1 MFVMFV
7 MICSILRTRSCWKL
21 YWIALLQEGSLTRM
35 APKLPNHL
43 ASLLRHQPT
52 SASASTDAEETGK
65 TARKKAARIK
75 RRAKAKEDRAAERE
89 EKLRRLQEELRQ
101 KAETKVDPPKDEAPK
116 KKKKKLLPKK
126 KKLTAAIPR
135 AREGTKVSLLEHFH
149 HNKLPFCCIF
159 VEPLTEVSFETNFL
173 QNGFLV
179 ALRYRK
185 MNQRHQPL
193 SLTQRVRPEM
203 HHFYMTWRRNWVS
216 QAIANEGERKRKQIF
231 QDLFEEEDLGIE
243 ELPSSDENETAQASS
258 VEGLKESDIVGLLDT
273 ILGQGEMTSTSSI
286 KTQGSK
292 SKKRKSWDG
301 IKKCHP

>member
-43 ASLLRHQPT
+43 ASLLRHQPA

-89 EKLRRLQEELRQ
+89 EKLRRLHEDLRQ
-101 KAETKVDPPKDEAPK
+101 KAETKVDPPKNEAPK

-126 KKLTAAIPR
+126 KKLTAATPR
-135 AREGTKVSLLEHFH
+135 AREGTKVSLLEHFSSQQTTI
-149 HNKLPFCCIF
+149 LLCF

-173 QNGFLV
+173 QNAFLV

-185 MNQRHQPL
+185 AYQRHQPL

-203 HHFYMTWRRNWVS
+203 HHFYRTWRRNWVS
-216 QAIANEGERKRKQIF
+216 QAIANEGERKRNTFSK
-231 QDLFEEEDLGIE
+231 
-243 ELPSSDENETAQASS
+243 
-258 VEGLKESDIVGLLDT
+258 
-273 ILGQGEMTSTSSI
+273 TSL
-286 KTQGSK
+286 
-292 SKKRKSWDG
+292 KRK
-301 IKKCHP
+301 I

>member
-1 MFVMFV
+1 MDR
-7 MICSILRTRSCWKL
+7 ITRRDPWYVVVPTCVPSSTYSFHCNK
-21 YWIALLQEGSLTRM
+21 IVNFFRM

-43 ASLLRHQPT
+43 ASLLRHQPA

-65 TARKKAARIK
+65 TARKKAARMK

-149 HNKLPFCCIF
+149 HKKLPFCCIF
-159 VEPLTEVSFETNFL
+159 VEPLTEVSFETKFL

-185 MNQRHQPL
+185 TNQRHQPL

-216 QAIANEGERKRKQIF
+216 QVIANEGERKRNKF
-231 QDLFEEEDLGIE
+231 
-243 ELPSSDENETAQASS
+243 S
-258 VEGLKESDIVGLLDT
+258 K
-273 ILGQGEMTSTSSI
+273 TSL
-286 KTQGSK
+286 
-292 SKKRKSWDG
+292 KRK
-301 IKKCHP
+301 I